1 MGEGNEMDPISDGI
15 LSHTLN
21 EIGLIETQMDIL
33 TKQMKSYR
41 QKIAE
46 KTKYLQEI
54 CPHTNLIR
62 ESDHDYHR
70 PTYYYVCK
78 VCKSTF
84 SKHPKN

>member
-1 MGEGNEMDPISDGI
+1 MGDIDDENEICDEI
-15 LSHTLN
+15 LSRTLN

-41 QKIAE
+41 QKITE

-54 CPHTNLIR
+54 CPHTNIIR

-70 PTYYYVCK
+70 PTYYYICK
-78 VCKSTF
+78 VCQSTF